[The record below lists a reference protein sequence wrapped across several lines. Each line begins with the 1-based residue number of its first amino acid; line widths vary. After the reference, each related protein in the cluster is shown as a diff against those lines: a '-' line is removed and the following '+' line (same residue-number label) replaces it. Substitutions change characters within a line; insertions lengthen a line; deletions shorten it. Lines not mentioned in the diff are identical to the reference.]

1 MGAVYDENVVSSGVM
16 TKNFEDIV
24 TPIVIRWLPDAR
36 AIYIFGSM
44 AGGTATAASDI
55 DVAVLCAAPIK
66 PESAFQLKTDLSAAT
81 QRDIDLVDLLRADD
95 VTRAQVITTGKLIF
109 CNDPAGC
116 AVFETSALAKYAH
129 LNEERREIISDIIKR
144 GSVYGG

>member
-1 MGAVYDENVVSSGVM
+1 M
-16 TKNFEDIV
+16 TKDVATIIIAVVN
-24 TPIVIRWLPDAR
+24 RWLPDAR

-44 AGGTATAASDI
+44 AQGTATLASDI
-55 DVAVLCAAPIK
+55 DVAVLCAAPMN

-109 CNDPAGC
+109 CDDPSGC

-129 LNEERREIISDIIKR
+129 LNEERREIIFDIIKR

>member
-1 MGAVYDENVVSSGVM
+1 MTTDFENMIIADV
-16 TKNFEDIV
+16 N
-24 TPIVIRWLPDAR
+24 RWLPDAR

-44 AGGTATAASDI
+44 AQGTASAASDI
-55 DVAVLCAAPIK
+55 DVAVLCGAPMK
-66 PESAFQLKTDLSAAT
+66 PESAFQLKTDLAVAT
-81 QRDIDLVDLLRADD
+81 QRDVDLVDLLRADD

-116 AVFETSALAKYAH
+116 AGFETSALAKYAH